1 MYNNYNML
9 FTINESSKYRGGG
22 DGNVEAFLSLG
33 NISIYDENLKSIIE
47 VPAEDFVNASIDR
60 IEIITTQ

>member
-33 NISIYDENLKSIIE
+33 NISIYDEICLRFNFHS
-47 VPAEDFVNASIDR
+47 
-60 IEIITTQ
+60 